1 MNEWQS
7 QRELAGW
14 LNNYSISTGTF
25 EKTSTDLLRAQIT
38 AKGTLDHYSHLLTQ
52 EQVQTL
58 KAFCSDFANPAS
70 RKYITAHQTH
80 QVLNIGNKIRR
91 KIFKQHKSFN

>member
-14 LNNYSISTGTF
+14 LNNYSISTGAF
-25 EKTSTDLLRAQIT
+25 EKSSTDLLRAQIT
-38 AKGTLDHYSHLLTQ
+38 AKGTLDHYAHLLTQ

-70 RKYITAHQTH
+70 RKYITAYQTH
-80 QVLNIGNKIRR
+80 QVVNIGNKVRR
-91 KIFKQHKSFN
+91 KIFKQRKSFN